1 MLCGRNMNQGR
12 EAERTLTAAAHY
24 HHHYC
29 YRGLLGEIPPSREN
43 VPVYHTVLWIRSRT
57 QRCKAMTHAHTRMN
71 ENAPFCTHGH
81 AFIHTL
87 LRTHTHRR
95 TSLPLPH
102 TSCALSHTNNHSFL
116 WADTV
121 VPPPTSF
128 LCPPTL
134 THMFL
139 QSRLTHACFTS
150 FRPIRESSTSPLNP
164 KLFSFTWSFFQH
176 YIKDKHSLVINL
188 SSHICSFIE
197 CSLRIFISLRSVNHC
212 LFRKM
217 IIRGK
222 YF

>member
-1 MLCGRNMNQGR
+1 MQGDHT
-12 EAERTLTAAAHY
+12 RTHSNEWK
-24 HHHYC
+24 C
-29 YRGLLGEIPPSREN
+29 
-43 VPVYHTVLWIRSRT
+43 TVL
-57 QRCKAMTHAHTRMN
+57 HTRACFYTHSLT
-71 ENAPFCTHGH
+71 NAH
-81 AFIHTL
+81 AQTD
-87 LRTHTHRR
+87 
-95 TSLPLPH
+95 SLPLPH

-128 LCPPTL
+128 LCPPDAHSHVPSITTDSCL
-134 THMFL
+134 L
-139 QSRLTHACFTS
+139 YVI
-150 FRPIRESSTSPLNP
+150 RPIRESSTSPLNP

-212 LFRKM
+212 LFWKM